1 MSTED
6 PVSVWIEQLR
16 NADDA
21 AASHLWNHFVQ
32 RLYDSARNRLR
43 PETRR
48 VYDEEDAVQS
58 GFQSFCAGI
67 AAGRYPQLQDREG
80 LWRLLLSITARKVSH
95 RHRFDQQ
102 LRRNVRRNQP
112 DPFFAEATEQS
123 LAAAVDGI
131 ASREP
136 SPEFAAQF
144 VEMCERLMQS
154 LEDPSLQK
162 VATLRMEG
170 YSDTEIA
177 DQLGCSRSTVQ
188 RRLEVVRRHWQR
200 LELSDE

>member
-16 NADDA
+16 KANDA

-48 VYDEEDAVQS
+48 VYDEEDAVLS
-58 GFQSFCAGI
+58 AFQSFCAGI
-67 AAGRYPQLQDREG
+67 AAGRYPELQDREG

-102 LRRNVRRNQP
+102 RRRDVRRNEP
-112 DPFFAEATEQS
+112 SPFFAEATKQS
-123 LAAAVDGI
+123 LAAPVEGI
-131 ASREP
+131 PSREP
-136 SPEFAAQF
+136 APEFAAQF
-144 VEMCERLMQS
+144 VEVCETLMQS
-154 LEDPSLQK
+154 LDDPSLQE

-170 YSDTEIA
+170 CSDTEIA
-177 DQLGCSRSTVQ
+177 EQLGCSRSTVQ
-188 RRLEVVRRHWQR
+188 RRLEIIRRHWQR